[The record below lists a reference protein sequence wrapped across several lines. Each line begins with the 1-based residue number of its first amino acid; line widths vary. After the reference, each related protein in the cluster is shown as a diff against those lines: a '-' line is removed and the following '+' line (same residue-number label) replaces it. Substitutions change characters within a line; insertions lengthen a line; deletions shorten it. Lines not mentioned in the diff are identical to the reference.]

1 MDTKTIGRNIANFRK
16 EKGVKQEE
24 LASALNVSAQAVSK
38 WENGGTPDIEHIPAI
53 ADFFGVTTDELFGR
67 GKVSGSGL
75 AQAITAAIQAEK
87 WENQVEKAF
96 EICSMAEAGLF
107 GQTGPLTYENS
118 DSNHEEYSRMLTDY
132 GFTDMG
138 IGNRIRYF
146 LAVPEMK
153 NKDAALLDS
162 IDYHALFAELGK
174 KDVLDSLIYILK
186 RKDLKKQFT
195 NKLISRELNLSRE
208 RATEILS
215 VLRKYS
221 LLYTGTL
228 EIDDGDETVYTV
240 DTSGAITFVSLLIF
254 ARNMI
259 ERPCSFYY
267 YNGARTTALL

>member
-1 MDTKTIGRNIANFRK
+1 MDNKTIGINIAKFRK

-24 LASALNVSAQAVSK
+24 LANALHVSAQAVSK

-53 ADFFGVTTDELFGR
+53 ADYFGVTTDEIFGR
-67 GKVSGSGL
+67 GKVNGSGL

-107 GQTGPLTYENS
+107 GQIGPFMLENS
-118 DSNHEEYSRMLTDY
+118 DSNHEDYSRMLTDY

-153 NKDAALLDS
+153 DKKTALLDH
-162 IDYHALFAELGK
+162 IDYKSLFGELSK
-174 KDVLDSLIYILK
+174 KDVFDSLIYILK
-186 RKDLKKQFT
+186 RKDLNKQFT
-195 NKLISRELNLSRE
+195 NKLIARELNLSPE
-208 RATEILS
+208 RASEILG

-221 LLYTGTL
+221 LLLTGTL

-240 DTSGAITFVSLLIF
+240 DTSGAIAFISMLIF

-259 ERPCSFYY
+259 ERPQSFYY
-267 YNGARTTALL
+267 YNGARTAALL

>member
-1 MDTKTIGRNIANFRK
+1 MDTKMIGINIAKYRK

-53 ADFFGVTTDELFGR
+53 ADYFGVTTDEIFGR

-75 AQAITAAIQAEK
+75 AEAITAAIQAEK

-107 GQTGPLTYENS
+107 GQIGPFMPENS
-118 DSNHEEYSRMLTDY
+118 DSNHEDYSRMLTDY

-138 IGNRIRYF
+138 IGNRFRYF

-153 NKDAALLDS
+153 DKNIALLDN
-162 IDYHALFAELGK
+162 IDYQSLFRELSK
-174 KDVLDSLIYILK
+174 KDVFDSLIYILK

-195 NKLISRELNLSRE
+195 NKLISRDLNLPPE
-208 RATEILS
+208 RASEILRI
-215 VLRKYS
+215 LRKYS
-221 LLYTGTL
+221 LLYAGTL
-228 EIDDGDETVYTV
+228 EIDDGEETVYTF
-240 DTSGAITFVSLLIF
+240 DTSGAVAFVSMLIF

-259 ERPCSFYY
+259 ERPYSFYY
-267 YNGARTTALL
+267 YNGARTTPLL